1 MKIESV
7 IILVNKMCAES
18 NYTRAREII
27 FREWDRLAESNNY
40 NLLNKSAQEF
50 FKIIKAERE
59 TGSYNSLSL
68 SEKKILNLF
77 NQYVRELNLDF
88 AKRIYND
95 NSHLFEKKASQDWL
109 NGEAK
114 IFYDAWK
121 RYKNPEQNT
130 EQPKRSSI

>member
-7 IILVNKMCAES
+7 IILVNKMCGES

-27 FREWDRLAESNNY
+27 FREWDRLTDSNNY
-40 NLLNKSAQEF
+40 NLLNKSAKEF
-50 FKIIKAERE
+50 IKIIKSERE
-59 TGSYNSLSL
+59 TGSFNSLSL

-109 NGEAK
+109 NSEAK

-121 RYKNPEQNT
+121 RYKNTESNT
-130 EQPKRSSI
+130 EPKRSSI